1 MEQHRRMTK
10 RELINM
16 IEEEYGEDTKFDVH
30 TINFDAGQKISDI
43 DKVSKKR
50 ICLIANESKSI
61 IFSGNQY
68 LSHVDI
74 HSVFQPNI
82 YDIKPMGCLLYTSI
96 KSKFQAV
103 ERTISNDGSFL
114 FTTDNKRDNIYLM
127 GA

>member
-16 IEEEYGEDTKFDVH
+16 IEEEYGEDAKFDVH

-82 YDIKPMGCLLYTSI
+82 YDIKPMGVM
-96 KSKFQAV
+96 K
-103 ERTISNDGSFL
+103 TIML
-114 FTTDNKRDNIYLM
+114 RE
-127 GA
+127 